1 MAGPFW
7 RQGAPSSREV
17 SQAEV
22 DRAMGLNYINASP
35 TISRGM
41 KAAGM
46 TTDAAN
52 EMAWA
57 QKRAEQDLAARPGV
71 VQIGTDGQRHTFARS
86 APSVAEVDR
95 TAMGN
100 LEPSYARFW
109 QDPATRQERVSR
121 APRQSVGS
129 AGTYATINGR
139 QMYVPKAG
147 RYTTGEFEDEL
158 KALSPDLAAGSTYGV
173 DAERLRN
180 AQQAQMYLA
189 AGQALPAHLR
199 SPSLGLAS
207 DLQQKAD
214 MRKQLQ
220 GQKEFERQKELAGI
234 KNSSPNAP
242 KTPLEVRKN
251 YLEGYRKEVD
261 QWNQDQREA
270 QKLQSR
276 INAAVRAA
284 GGDAGKAMVTVG
296 YRGGKPEKIS
306 VREARDMLN
315 QYLRA
320 KPTREEYAALQGV
333 DASYLDPSLGQSS
346 VYDTAVR
353 SGEATSFADPG
364 LKQRAFSSG
373 YTQAQLDQISPD
385 KRAVAIKLLR
395 ESGDNE
401 GASYLERLSSGRP
414 SGRS

>member
-7 RQGAPSSREV
+7 RQGTPQSREV

-22 DRAMGLNYINASP
+22 DQAMGMNYI
-35 TISRGM
+35 
-41 KAAGM
+41 AAGPM
-46 TTDAAN
+46 LSAGMRRAGLNTDAAN
-52 EMAWA
+52 QMAWA

-71 VQIGTDGQRHTFARS
+71 VQVGTDGQRHEFARPAAS
-86 APSVAEVDR
+86 ATDVDR
-95 TAMGN
+95 MAMETLGRTN
-100 LEPSYARFW
+100 PGYARFW
-109 QDPATRQERVSR
+109 QDPAERR
-121 APRQSVGS
+121 ASSPPPRRSIDAGGS
-129 AGTYATINGR
+129 AGTYATVNGR

-158 KALSPDLAAGSTYGV
+158 KALSPELAAGSTYGV
-173 DAERLRN
+173 EAERLRN

-199 SPSLGLAS
+199 AGNPSLGLAN

-220 GQKEFERQKELAGI
+220 GQKEFERQAGI

-284 GGDAGKAMVTVG
+284 GGDAEKAMVTVG
-296 YRGGKPEKIS
+296 YQGGKPEKIS
-306 VREARDMLN
+306 VREARDMLSWY
-315 QYLRA
+315 QRA

-333 DASYLDPSLGQSS
+333 DASYLDPSLGQQPGSQPAS
-346 VYDTAVR
+346 VAQP
-353 SGEATSFADPG
+353 AA
-364 LKQRAFSSG
+364 QRTFSSG
-373 YTQAQLDQISPD
+373 YSQAQLDQIPPA
-385 KRAVAIKLLR
+385 KRATAIKRLR